1 MKKNE
6 LSWMIGGA
14 QGSGVDSSANTFL
27 KTCASGGLY
36 VFGKREYH
44 SNIKGAHSYFQVCVS
59 EKEIRS
65 HVDEV
70 DLLATFD
77 KETVLLHKDEI
88 VPNGGLI
95 YDPQLIKEEEI
106 GRSDIKLYPIHYA
119 DIIKK
124 IGEEFERHDLAKL
137 NIMRNVISVAA
148 SFGLLGFEF
157 TLLAKTIEGVFKGKK
172 SDVAKMNIVAA
183 ERVYKE
189 MQEQYG
195 ISLGISLSPVPCS
208 EKRIMMQ
215 GTIATALGK
224 IAAGCRFQSYY
235 PITPAS
241 EESEFLEQH
250 SEFGTVVVQC
260 EDEIAAVLMAE
271 GAALTGVR
279 SSTSTSGPGFSL
291 MGEGLGWAG
300 INEVPVVIFNYQRG
314 GPATGLPTRH
324 EQSDLKCAM
333 YSTHGEFPRMVMAPG
348 DLYEYFYDAIDAFNY
363 AERYQTP
370 VIVLCDKALSN
381 SSQVVSWYKYDNIR
395 IDRGMVVSN
404 ADLLKSLNGGMYK
417 RFVISDNGIS
427 PRPLLGQRGGIYWNT
442 GDEHDEYGHICEE
455 SDNRIY
461 MMDKRMR
468 KLETADCEIPMDK
481 KAKLYGPPDAPVTL
495 VSWGSTK
502 GAILDA
508 MELLEAD
515 GIKVDFLQIRL
526 MQPFPKK
533 YVTDVLSKTSS
544 KILIEM
550 NYTGQLGDIIRE
562 HTGIE
567 LENQILKF
575 NGRAMSR
582 GEVYNAVKQIIK
594 QKEQKVVLSYGV

>member
-6 LSWMIGGA
+6 LSWMIGGS

-27 KTCASGGLY
+27 KACAGGGLY

-44 SNIKGAHSYFQVCVS
+44 SNIKGAHSYFQVRVS

-77 KETVLLHKDEI
+77 KETVLLHKHEI
-88 VPNGGLI
+88 VPDGGLI
-95 YDPQLIKEEEI
+95 YDPQLIKKEDI
-106 GRSDIKLYPIHYA
+106 GRSDIKFYPISYA

-124 IGEEFERHDLAKL
+124 IGEEFERHDIAKL

-157 TLLAKTIEGVFKGKK
+157 ALLAKTIEWVFKGKK

-183 ERVYKE
+183 ERIYKE
-189 MQEQYG
+189 IKEQYG
-195 ISLGISLSPVPCS
+195 NSLGVSLSPVPCS

-250 SEFGTVVVQC
+250 AEFGTVVVQC
-260 EDEIAAVLMAE
+260 EDEIAAILMAE
-271 GAALTGVR
+271 GAALTGIR

-324 EQSDLKCAM
+324 EQSDLMCAVH
-333 YSTHGEFPRMVMAPG
+333 STHGEFPRMVMAPG
-348 DLYEYFYDAIDAFNY
+348 DLDEYFYDAIDAFNY

-381 SSQVVSWYKYDNIR
+381 SSQAISWYKHDNVK
-395 IDRGMVVSN
+395 IDRGMVVSD

-417 RFVISDNGIS
+417 RFVFSDNGIS
-427 PRPLLGQRGGIYWNT
+427 PRPLLGQKGGIYWNT

-455 SDNRIY
+455 SDNRIR

-468 KLETADCEIPMDK
+468 KL
-481 KAKLYGPPDAPVTL
+481 
-495 VSWGSTK
+495 
-502 GAILDA
+502 
-508 MELLEAD
+508 
-515 GIKVDFLQIRL
+515 
-526 MQPFPKK
+526 
-533 YVTDVLSKTSS
+533 
-544 KILIEM
+544 
-550 NYTGQLGDIIRE
+550 
-562 HTGIE
+562 
-567 LENQILKF
+567 
-575 NGRAMSR
+575 
-582 GEVYNAVKQIIK
+582 
-594 QKEQKVVLSYGV
+594 